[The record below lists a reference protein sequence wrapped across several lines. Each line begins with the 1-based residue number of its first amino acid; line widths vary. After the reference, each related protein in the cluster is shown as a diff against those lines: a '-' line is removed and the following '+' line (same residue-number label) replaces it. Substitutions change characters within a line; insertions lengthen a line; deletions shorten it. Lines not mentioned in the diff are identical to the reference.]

1 MKKLITIL
9 ALTLSFSAMSAEYS
23 CFGTEP
29 FWGLKLTETS
39 TVFSSPIEDTETTE
53 AVTSKTNA
61 IGYADEFAF
70 VVKTD
75 KGSLASVTT
84 GECSDGM
91 SDNVYPKHITY
102 INNDGNVFYGCCRE
116 VVK

>member
-1 MKKLITIL
+1 MKKFIA
-9 ALTLSFSAMSAEYS
+9 ALSIVLSFSSMAADYS

-29 FWGLKLTETS
+29 FWGLKITES
-39 TVFSSPIEDTETTE
+39 SIEFSSPIEDTVVTE
-53 AVTSKTNA
+53 AVESKTNA

-70 VVKTD
+70 IVKSD
-75 KGSLASVTT
+75 KGSLASITT

-102 INNDGNVFYGCCRE
+102 VNDGNVFYGCCRE
-116 VVK
+116 IVKK